1 MSEISELLRKIKNL
15 DIPTKNLVES
25 IESGAY
31 NSKFRGG
38 GIEFSEV
45 REYVPGDDVKRIDWS
60 VSARHN
66 SLFVKEFVEEKELNV
81 YIILDLSASNNFG
94 LVKSKLDLS
103 FEVAVSL
110 MFLALRNNDK
120 IGLGIFT
127 DDLEK
132 FIPSKKGKK
141 QVIRILKQLIE
152 FEPKSKKTDIMKSLS
167 TLNNKLKRKSV
178 IYIISDFISDSY
190 EKPLKFLKLHHKVI
204 LINISD
210 IREKE
215 IPEIGYA
222 YLEDAETGEQV
233 LVDTSNKQFQKQYTE
248 YVNEKMK
255 TDKINMNR
263 IGIDMIN
270 INNEESFDITINRY
284 FRNKGKM
291 SNWWSLDLSMHYF
304 FFYWF
309 HF

>member
-1 MSEISELLRKIKNL
+1 MSKISELLAQIKNL
-15 DIPTKNLVES
+15 QIQTKDLVEG

-45 REYVPGDDVKRIDWS
+45 REYIPGDDVKRIDWN

-66 SLFVKEFVEEKELNV
+66 SLFVKEFVEENELNI
-81 YIILDLSASNNFG
+81 YLILDLSASNNFG
-94 LVKSKLDLS
+94 FMKSKLDLS

-110 MFLALRNNDK
+110 MFLALKNNDK
-120 IGLGIFT
+120 LGLGIFT
-127 DDLEK
+127 DKLEK

-141 QVIRILKQLIE
+141 QLLKIIKELVDYK
-152 FEPKSKKTDIMKSLS
+152 PKSKKTNIMESLS

-190 EKPLKFLKLHHKVI
+190 DKPLKFLKLHHQVI

-210 IREKE
+210 VKEKE

-222 YLEDAETGEQV
+222 YLEDSETGEQI
-233 LVDTSNKQFQKQYTE
+233 LVNTSNKNFQKQYRE
-248 YVNEKMK
+248 IVEEKI
-255 TDKINMNR
+255 KINQKNMNK

-270 INNEESFDITINRY
+270 LSNEESFDITINRY
-284 FRNKGKM
+284 FRNKWRMK
-291 SNWWSLDLSMHYF
+291 N
-304 FFYWF
+304 
-309 HF
+309 

>member
-1 MSEISELLRKIKNL
+1 MSKISELLAQIKNL
-15 DIPTKNLVES
+15 EIQTKDLVEG
-25 IESGAY
+25 IQSGAY

-45 REYVPGDDVKRIDWS
+45 REYVPGDDVKRIDWN

-66 SLFVKEFVEEKELNV
+66 SLFVKEFVEENELNI
-81 YIILDLSASNNFG
+81 YLILDLSESNNFG
-94 LVKSKLDLS
+94 FIKSKLDLS

-110 MFLALRNNDK
+110 MFLALKNNDK
-120 IGLGIFT
+120 LGLGIFT
-127 DDLEK
+127 DKLEK

-141 QVIRILKQLIE
+141 QLLRIIRELIDYT
-152 FEPKSKKTDIMKSLS
+152 PKSKKTNIMESLS

-190 EKPLKFLKLHHKVI
+190 DKPLKFLNLHHRVT

-215 IPEIGYA
+215 IPAIGYA
-222 YLEDAETGEQV
+222 HLEDAETGEQI
-233 LVDTSNKQFQKQYTE
+233 LVNTSDKNFQKQYRE
-248 YVNEKMK
+248 MSDNIIK
-255 TDKINMNR
+255 TNQKNMNR

-270 INNEESFDITINRY
+270 LSNEESFDITINRY
-284 FRNKGKM
+284 FRKKWKM
-291 SNWWSLDLSMHYF
+291 KN
-304 FFYWF
+304 
-309 HF
+309 

>member
-1 MSEISELLRKIKNL
+1 MSEITELLKQIKNL
-15 DIPTKNLVES
+15 HIQTKDLVES

-45 REYVPGDDVKRIDWS
+45 REYIPGDDVKRIDWN

-66 SLFVKEFVEEKELNV
+66 NLFVKEFVEENELNV
-81 YIILDLSASNNFG
+81 YLILDLSASNNFG
-94 LVKSKLDLS
+94 FIKSKLELS

-110 MFLALRNNDK
+110 MFLALKNNDK

-127 DDLEK
+127 DNLEK
-132 FIPSKKGKK
+132 FIPSKKGKR

-152 FEPKSKKTDIMKSLS
+152 HEPKSKKTDIMKSLS
-167 TLNNKLKRKSV
+167 SLKNKLKRKSV
-178 IYIISDFISDSY
+178 IYIISDFMSDEY
-190 EKPLKFLKLHHKVI
+190 EKPLKFLKLHHQVI

-210 IREKE
+210 IHEKE

-222 YLEDAETGEQV
+222 YFEDAETGEQI
-233 LVDTSNKQFQKQYTE
+233 LVNTSSKNFQKQYAKHM
-248 YVNEKMK
+248 NENIKK
-255 TDKINMNR
+255 NQRDMNR

-270 INNEESFDITINRY
+270 LSNEESFDITINKY
-284 FRNKGKM
+284 FRNKWKM
-291 SNWWSLDLSMHYF
+291 KN
-304 FFYWF
+304 
-309 HF
+309 

>member
-1 MSEISELLRKIKNL
+1 MSKISELLAQIKNL
-15 DIPTKNLVES
+15 EIQTKDLVEG
-25 IESGAY
+25 IQSGAY

-45 REYVPGDDVKRIDWS
+45 REYVPGDDVKRIDWN

-66 SLFVKEFVEEKELNV
+66 SLFVKEFVEENELNI
-81 YIILDLSASNNFG
+81 YLILDLSASNNFG
-94 LVKSKLDLS
+94 FIKSKLDLS

-110 MFLALRNNDK
+110 MFLALKNNDK
-120 IGLGIFT
+120 LGLGIFT
-127 DDLEK
+127 DKLEK

-141 QVIRILKQLIE
+141 QLLRIIRELIDYT
-152 FEPKSKKTDIMKSLS
+152 PKSKKTDIMESLS

-190 EKPLKFLKLHHKVI
+190 EKPLKLLKLHHRVT

-222 YLEDAETGEQV
+222 HLEDAETGEQI
-233 LVDTSNKQFQKQYTE
+233 LINTSDKNFQKQYRE
-248 YVNEKMK
+248 MVDNKIK
-255 TDKINMNR
+255 TNQKNMNR
-263 IGIDMIN
+263 IGVDMIN
-270 INNEESFDITINRY
+270 LSNEESFDITINRY
-284 FRNKGKM
+284 FRNKWKM
-291 SNWWSLDLSMHYF
+291 KN
-304 FFYWF
+304 
-309 HF
+309 

>member
-1 MSEISELLRKIKNL
+1 MSEITELLKQIKNL
-15 DIPTKNLVES
+15 HIQTKDLVES

-45 REYVPGDDVKRIDWS
+45 REYIPGDDVKRIDWN

-66 SLFVKEFVEEKELNV
+66 NLFVKEFVEENELNV
-81 YIILDLSASNNFG
+81 YLILDLSASNNFG
-94 LVKSKLDLS
+94 FIKSKLELS

-110 MFLALRNNDK
+110 MFLALKNNDK

-127 DDLEK
+127 DNLEK
-132 FIPSKKGKK
+132 FIPSKKGKR

-152 FEPKSKKTDIMKSLS
+152 HEPKSKKTDIMKSLS
-167 TLNNKLKRKSV
+167 SLKNKLKRKSV
-178 IYIISDFISDSY
+178 IYIISDFMSDEY
-190 EKPLKFLKLHHKVI
+190 EKPLKFLKLYHQVI

-210 IREKE
+210 IHEKE

-222 YLEDAETGEQV
+222 YFEDAETGEQV
-233 LVDTSNKQFQKQYTE
+233 LVNTSSKNFQKQYAKHM
-248 YVNEKMK
+248 NENIKK
-255 TDKINMNR
+255 NQRDMNR

-270 INNEESFDITINRY
+270 LSNEESFDITINKY
-284 FRNKGKM
+284 FRNKWRMK
-291 SNWWSLDLSMHYF
+291 N
-304 FFYWF
+304 
-309 HF
+309 

>member
-1 MSEISELLRKIKNL
+1 MSKISELLAQIKNL
-15 DIPTKNLVES
+15 EIQTKDLVEG
-25 IESGAY
+25 IQSGAY

-45 REYVPGDDVKRIDWS
+45 REYVPGDDVKRIDWN

-66 SLFVKEFVEEKELNV
+66 SLFVKEFVEENELNI
-81 YIILDLSASNNFG
+81 YLILDLSASNNFG
-94 LVKSKLDLS
+94 FIKSKLDLS

-110 MFLALRNNDK
+110 MFLALKNNDK
-120 IGLGIFT
+120 LGLGIFT
-127 DDLEK
+127 DKLEK

-141 QVIRILKQLIE
+141 QLLRIIKELIDYT
-152 FEPKSKKTDIMKSLS
+152 PKSKKTDIMESLS

-190 EKPLKFLKLHHKVI
+190 DKPLKFLNLHHRVT

-222 YLEDAETGEQV
+222 HLEDVETGEQI
-233 LVDTSNKQFQKQYTE
+233 LINTSDKNFQKQYRE
-248 YVNEKMK
+248 MIDNKIK
-255 TDKINMNR
+255 TNQKNMNR

-270 INNEESFDITINRY
+270 LSNEESFDITINRY
-284 FRNKGKM
+284 FRNKWKM
-291 SNWWSLDLSMHYF
+291 KN
-304 FFYWF
+304 
-309 HF
+309 

>member
-1 MSEISELLRKIKNL
+1 MSKISELLAQIKNL
-15 DIPTKNLVES
+15 QIQTKDLVEG

-45 REYVPGDDVKRIDWS
+45 REYIPGDDVKRIDWN

-66 SLFVKEFVEEKELNV
+66 SLFVKEFVEENELNV
-81 YIILDLSASNNFG
+81 YVILDLSASNNFG
-94 LVKSKLDLS
+94 FMKSKLDLS

-110 MFLALRNNDK
+110 MFLALKNNDK
-120 IGLGIFT
+120 LGLGIFT
-127 DDLEK
+127 DKLEK

-141 QVIRILKQLIE
+141 QLLKIIKELVDYK
-152 FEPKSKKTDIMKSLS
+152 PKSKKTNIMESLS

-190 EKPLKFLKLHHKVI
+190 DKPLKFLKLHHQVI

-210 IREKE
+210 VKEKE

-222 YLEDAETGEQV
+222 YLEDSETGEQI
-233 LVDTSNKQFQKQYTE
+233 LVNTSNKNFQKQYRE
-248 YVNEKMK
+248 IVEEKI
-255 TDKINMNR
+255 KINQKNMNK

-270 INNEESFDITINRY
+270 LSNEESFDITINRY
-284 FRNKGKM
+284 FRNKWRMK
-291 SNWWSLDLSMHYF
+291 N
-304 FFYWF
+304 
-309 HF
+309 

>member
-1 MSEISELLRKIKNL
+1 MSKISELLAQIKNL
-15 DIPTKNLVES
+15 EIQTKDLVEG
-25 IESGAY
+25 IQSGAY

-45 REYVPGDDVKRIDWS
+45 REYIPGDDVKRIDWN

-66 SLFVKEFVEEKELNV
+66 SLFVKEFVEENELNI
-81 YIILDLSASNNFG
+81 YLILDLSASNNFG
-94 LVKSKLDLS
+94 FMKSKLDLS

-110 MFLALRNNDK
+110 MFLALKNNDK
-120 IGLGIFT
+120 LGLGIFT
-127 DDLEK
+127 DKLEK

-141 QVIRILKQLIE
+141 QLLRIIKELIDYT
-152 FEPKSKKTDIMKSLS
+152 PKSKKTDIMESLS

-190 EKPLKFLKLHHKVI
+190 EKPLKFLNLHHRVT

-222 YLEDAETGEQV
+222 YLEDAETGEQI
-233 LVDTSNKQFQKQYTE
+233 LVDTSNKNFQKQYRE
-248 YVNEKMK
+248 SVDNKIK
-255 TDKINMNR
+255 TNQTNMNR

-270 INNEESFDITINRY
+270 LSNEESFDITINRY
-284 FRNKGKM
+284 FRNKWKM
-291 SNWWSLDLSMHYF
+291 KN
-304 FFYWF
+304 
-309 HF
+309 